1 MSKYVFVVGGNGYI
15 GSHTN
20 LELLEEG
27 FQTVVLDKVFPKHL
41 QNLPGW
47 IWEKCDLLDPDSLQ
61 KVFEKYPAQGI
72 VHFAANIEVGESQE
86 NPEKY
91 YFNNV
96 VGTLNLLQKV
106 REFGVNNFVFS
117 STAAVYGLP
126 KKVPISEEDPKN
138 PINTYGLTK
147 WMMEQILQDYYR
159 SYNLKNIRLRYFN
172 ACGADLKGR
181 TGELHEPESHLIPII
196 LEVASGKREKLMIF
210 GDDYNTQDGTC
221 IRDYIH
227 VKDLAKAHVLAL
239 KALLEGKIQQESINL
254 GTKNGVSVRE
264 ILETTEQIVGH
275 TIKHQIA
282 PRRAGDPDILIAENT
297 KAERLLSWKPE
308 FSDLQTIISSA
319 WEFMQKN

>member
-1 MSKYVFVVGGNGYI
+1 
-15 GSHTN
+15 
-20 LELLEEG
+20 
-27 FQTVVLDKVFPKHL
+27 
-41 QNLPGW
+41 
-47 IWEKCDLLDPDSLQ
+47 
-61 KVFEKYPAQGI
+61 
-72 VHFAANIEVGESQE
+72 
-86 NPEKY
+86 
-91 YFNNV
+91 
-96 VGTLNLLQKV
+96 
-106 REFGVNNFVFS
+106 NNFGFS

-126 KKVPISEEDPKN
+126 KKVPICEDDTKN

-147 WMMEQILQDYYR
+147 WMMEQILLDYYR
-159 SYNLKNIRLRYFN
+159 SYHLKNIRLRYFN

-196 LEVASGKREKLMIF
+196 LEVAKGKREKLMIF
-210 GDDYNTQDGTC
+210 GDDYKTKDGTC

-239 KALLEGKIQQESINL
+239 KALLEGKIEQEAINL

-264 ILETTEQIVGH
+264 ILEVAEKVVGSQIN
-275 TIKHQIA
+275 HQIA

-297 KAERLLSWKPE
+297 KAERLLGWKPE